1 MHQIIEGL
9 VEARHNLN
17 GVLVCSKRVV
27 LMLQGYLL
35 EQTKLVW
42 LAELL
47 DSNTPNQRLEQTNP
61 I

>member
-1 MHQIIEGL
+1 MHHIIEGL
-9 VEARHNLN
+9 IEGRHNLK
-17 GVLVCSKRVV
+17 GVLGCSERVV

>member
-1 MHQIIEGL
+1 
-9 VEARHNLN
+9 
-17 GVLVCSKRVV
+17 
-27 LMLQGYLL
+27 MLQGYLL